1 MKYADL
7 DYSGHGHGEYMY
19 YPLKKNNCKN
29 DACQPS
35 DTDRCVR
42 MDCHET
48 TTGFSLLGVF
58 KEPDYGTFLEQ
69 LFKYEG
75 GCLWTDDEYKFM
87 QYNRDAWPQEC
98 TQSDDYLYYD
108 TKPGVGGTMD
118 IGLYQDAQC
127 RCDYTGDTTVEE
139 VLFATTASPKATL
152 PNCTPVTVP

>member
-7 DYSGHGHGEYMY
+7 DYSGHGPGEYMY
-19 YPLKKNNCKN
+19 YDRKKNKWNN
-29 DACQPS
+29 EACEAS